1 MTGTTKGEAVS
12 INASVAAAGE
22 TAGDAT
28 VLNDDE
34 VLETKV
40 EYAVEL
46 SQWQSEAQWQQQQQQ
61 QQQVVLCGAHGA
73 PWTRLRFAAVA

>member
-46 SQWQSEAQWQQQQQQ
+46 SQWQSEAQWHQQQQ
-61 QQQVVLCGAHGA
+61 VLCGAHGA